1 MPNKL
6 ISQLPVVST
15 SGVALLDAVVIN
27 QSATATT
34 KTATVQ
40 QVKDA
45 IIPSTANGY
54 GTRTV
59 SSDTPTGGADGDI
72 WYQY

>member
-6 ISQLPVVST
+6 ISQLPVVSP
-15 SGVALLDAVVIN
+15 SVVALADAVVIN
-27 QSATATT
+27 QSATT

-59 SSDTPTGGADGDI
+59 SSDTPAGGADGDI